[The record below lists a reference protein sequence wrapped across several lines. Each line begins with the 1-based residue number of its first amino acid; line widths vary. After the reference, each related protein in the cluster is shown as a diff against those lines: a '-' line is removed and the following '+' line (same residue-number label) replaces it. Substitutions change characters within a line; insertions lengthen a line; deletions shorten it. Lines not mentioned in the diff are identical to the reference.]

1 MMKNQEPGELIEKQY
16 IHLNIQNTTLNEN
29 SRSVDLGTREWYNRM
44 VQEKSS
50 WKEKHCNWN
59 KKKKTRKLFHTFWVW
74 LFIQIIW
81 PLKRIWLGVR
91 EPGRS

>member
-29 SRSVDLGTREWYNRM
+29 SRSADLGTREWYNRM

-59 KKKKTRKLFHTFWVW
+59 KKKKKLVNYSIRFGFGYLSKLFG
-74 LFIQIIW
+74 L
-81 PLKRIWLGVR
+81 
-91 EPGRS
+91 